1 MLHIQSQLIKA
12 ISGLAFDEAK
22 QAQLVQSKRSRKI
35 TYFETESSSISLV
48 LKAQMKQEDEIRF
61 LVCTVVNGEEW
72 KDLTQAMFTLPTDA
86 VIDYSKENFAS
97 CAYYPHWDNEDKIT
111 LPYHLKKNKKR
122 YLNQNGE
129 MTLGTWIDLIVEYA
143 KDWM

>member
-12 ISGLAFDEAK
+12 ISGLAFDETK
-22 QAQLVQSKRSRKI
+22 QAQLIQSKRSRKI
-35 TYFETESSSISLV
+35 ACFETESPFINLV
-48 LKAQMKQEDEIRF
+48 LKARMKQEDEICF
-61 LVCTVVNGEEW
+61 MLFMVVHGEEW

-97 CAYYPHWDNEDKIT
+97 CAYYPNWDNEDKII
-111 LPYHLKKNKKR
+111 LPYHLEKNKKR

-129 MTLGTWIDLIVEYA
+129 ISLETWVNLVVKYV
-143 KDWM
+143 KGWM